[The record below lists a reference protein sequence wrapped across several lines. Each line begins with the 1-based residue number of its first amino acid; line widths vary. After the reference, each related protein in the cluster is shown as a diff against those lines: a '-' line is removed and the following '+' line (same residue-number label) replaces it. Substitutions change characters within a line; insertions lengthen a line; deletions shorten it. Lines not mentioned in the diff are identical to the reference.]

1 MLKKRLIF
9 TLLYDSGYFSLSRN
23 FRLQRVGNLKWLKEN
38 YNFEYISR
46 YIDELIVLD
55 VSKEK
60 RDIKKFSNTLKELTE
75 KIFVPIASGG
85 GIRKFEHA
93 KILLDSGADK
103 VIMNTSIFKDN
114 DLISKLSSEFGRQ
127 CIVGSLDIKKE
138 KDGYHFY
145 ISNGKE
151 CVKKSIDQID
161 NILKQCPLGEIIL
174 HSIDRDGTG
183 QGYDLDSLS
192 LINKEI
198 NIPIIISGGAGN
210 SKHFIEGL
218 SHDMVDAASSS
229 HLFNFV
235 GDGLKKAREKAIEN
249 NVLLAKW

>member
-23 FRLQRVGNLKWLKEN
+23 FRLQRVGDLRWLKEN

-55 VSKEK
+55 VSKGK
-60 RDIKKFSNTLKELTE
+60 REIKEFSKILKELTE
-75 KIFVPIASGG
+75 RIFVPISSGG

-93 KILLDSGADK
+93 KILLESGADK
-103 VIMNTSIFKDN
+103 VIINTSIFKDI
-114 DLISKLSSEFGRQ
+114 DLINNLASEFGRQ

-138 KDGYHFY
+138 KDSYHFY

-151 CVKKSIDQID
+151 SVKKTIHEID
-161 NILKQCPLGEIIL
+161 NILKECPLGEIIL

-183 QGYDLDSLS
+183 QGYDLNSLS
-192 LINKEI
+192 LINKDI

-218 SHDMVDAASSS
+218 RHKMVDAASSS

-235 GDGLKKAREKAIEN
+235 GDGLKKAREQAIKN
-249 NVLLAKW
+249 DILLAKW